1 MDDSLTTIITFLKV
15 LEADPPLVS
24 PADLKNLPELS
35 ETLTSL
41 KPTELE
47 TVAEKIQIW
56 CGKNKQFI
64 KASQQ
69 LRQKL
74 KETPESPN
82 TQINPRETNFL
93 IDQPLPAN
101 ATPSDVSIQKDE
113 KGTTTITDG
122 KTKKTTTLLEHIIE
136 VIAKSLQHE

>member
-24 PADLKNLPELS
+24 PADLENLPELS
-35 ETLTSL
+35 KTLASL

-47 TVAEKIQIW
+47 KAAEKIQLW

-64 KASQQ
+64 KASQK
-69 LRQKL
+69 LRQ
-74 KETPESPN
+74 TPESPK

-101 ATPSDVSIQKDE
+101 ATPSDFSIQKNE
-113 KGTTTITDG
+113 KEIITITQG
-122 KTKKTTTLLEHIIE
+122 VTNKTGTLVDHLLE
-136 VIAKSLQHE
+136 VIANSLQHE